1 MAKPRII
8 IADADF
14 DYIIPLQLK
23 FVEEFFEK
31 IDLEIITDRD
41 YFEQKFS
48 VSQRADILVISEEL
62 YDRTMQRHN
71 VSHIF
76 LLTEQYEEE
85 STADLNVDRIFK
97 YTSIKEIFNEIIS
110 KSSSVLKLDQQ
121 KKQETQMVLVYS
133 ASGGTGK
140 TTVAMGISA
149 SLTKNYKKVLY
160 INAARLQTFQ
170 NMLENKTPVTALDV
184 YAKLRSD
191 NLEKVYEDIKHVL
204 RKELF
209 YYLPPFKTAL
219 MSLGLRYSV
228 FGQIVKSA
236 KRSGDFDFI
245 VVDADV
251 TFDEEKADLINM
263 ADRVVIVT
271 NQSMAAVSATN
282 VLASNINGMNTDK
295 YIFVCND
302 FDKLQSNALISPQ
315 SSLKFT
321 ISDYVDHFNLY
332 EQMNMEELA
341 GESSIQ
347 RVAFL
352 II

>member
-8 IADADF
+8 IADTDF

-31 IDLEIITDRD
+31 IDLEIITDRAF
-41 YFEQKFS
+41 FEQKFS

-62 YDRTMQRHN
+62 YDRTIQRHN
-71 VSHIF
+71 VSHIY
-76 LLTEQYEEE
+76 LLTERYEEE

-110 KSSSVLKLDQQ
+110 KSGSALKLDQQ
-121 KKQETQMVLVYS
+121 KKQETQVVLVYS

-170 NMLENKTPVTALDV
+170 NMLENETPVTAVDV

-191 NLEKVYEDIKHVL
+191 NLEKIYEDIKHVL

-209 YYLPPFKTAL
+209 SYLPPFKTAL
-219 MSLGLRYSV
+219 MSLGLQYSV
-228 FGQIVKSA
+228 FGKIVKSA

-251 TFDEEKADLINM
+251 TFDEEKAELINM

-271 NQSMAAVSATN
+271 NQSTAAVSATN
-282 VLASNINGMNTDK
+282 ILASNINGMNTDK

-302 FDKLQSNALISPQ
+302 FDKMQSNALISPR

-321 ISDYVDHFNLY
+321 VNDYVDHFNLY
-332 EQMNMEELA
+332 EQMSLEELA

>member
-31 IDLEIITDRD
+31 IDLEIITDRAF
-41 YFEQKFS
+41 FEQKFS
-48 VSQRADILVISEEL
+48 VSQRADILVISEDL

-85 STADLNVDRIFK
+85 STADLNVNRIFK

-121 KKQETQMVLVYS
+121 RKQETQVVLVYS

-170 NMLENKTPVTALDV
+170 NMLENETPVTAADV
-184 YAKLRSD
+184 YAKLRSE

-209 YYLPPFKTAL
+209 YYLPPFKAAL

-228 FGQIVKSA
+228 FGEIVKSA

-251 TFDEEKADLINM
+251 TFDEAKADLINM

-271 NQSMAAVSATN
+271 NQSTAAVSATN
-282 VLASNINGMNTDK
+282 ILASNINGMNTDK

-302 FDKLQSNALISPQ
+302 FDKMQSNALISPR

-321 ISDYVDHFNLY
+321 ISDYVDHFTLY
-332 EQMNMEELA
+332 EQMNLEELA

>member
-31 IDLEIITDRD
+31 IDLEIITDRE
-41 YFEQKFS
+41 YFARTFS
-48 VSQRADILVISEEL
+48 ISQRADILVISEDL
-62 YDRTMQRHN
+62 YDRAIQRHN
-71 VSHIF
+71 VGRIF

-85 STADLNVDRIFK
+85 STADLNVNRIFK

-110 KSSSVLKLDQQ
+110 KSSNVLKLDQQ
-121 KKQETQMVLVYS
+121 KKQETQVVLVYS

-170 NMLENKTPVTALDV
+170 SMLENETPVTATDV

-191 NLEKVYEDIKHVL
+191 NLEKIYEDIKHVL

-219 MSLGLRYSV
+219 MALGLRYRV
-228 FGQIVKSA
+228 FGEIVRSA

-251 TFDEEKADLINM
+251 TFDEEKAELINM
-263 ADRVVIVT
+263 ADRVVVVT
-271 NQSMAAVSATN
+271 KQSTAAVSATN
-282 VLASNINGMNTDK
+282 ILASNINGMNTDK
-295 YIFVCND
+295 YIFICND
-302 FDKLQSNALISPQ
+302 FDKTRSNELISPR

-332 EQMNMEELA
+332 EQMNLEEIA

-347 RVAFL
+347 RIAFL

>member
-31 IDLEIITDRD
+31 IDLEIITDRE
-41 YFEQKFS
+41 YFARTFS
-48 VSQRADILVISEEL
+48 ISQRADILVISEDL
-62 YDRTMQRHN
+62 YDRAIQRHN
-71 VSHIF
+71 VGHIF

-85 STADLNVDRIFK
+85 STADLNVNRIFK

-110 KSSSVLKLDQQ
+110 KSSNVLKLDQQ
-121 KKQETQMVLVYS
+121 KKQETQVVLVYS

-170 NMLENKTPVTALDV
+170 SMLENETPVTATDV

-191 NLEKVYEDIKHVL
+191 NLEKIYEDIKHVL

-219 MSLGLRYSV
+219 MALGLRYRV
-228 FGQIVKSA
+228 FGEIVRSA

-251 TFDEEKADLINM
+251 TFDEEKAELINM
-263 ADRVVIVT
+263 ADRVVVVT
-271 NQSMAAVSATN
+271 KQSTAAVSATN
-282 VLASNINGMNTDK
+282 ILASNINGMNTDK
-295 YIFVCND
+295 YIFICND
-302 FDKLQSNALISPQ
+302 FDKTRSNALISPR

-332 EQMNMEELA
+332 EQMNLEEIA

-347 RVAFL
+347 RIAFL